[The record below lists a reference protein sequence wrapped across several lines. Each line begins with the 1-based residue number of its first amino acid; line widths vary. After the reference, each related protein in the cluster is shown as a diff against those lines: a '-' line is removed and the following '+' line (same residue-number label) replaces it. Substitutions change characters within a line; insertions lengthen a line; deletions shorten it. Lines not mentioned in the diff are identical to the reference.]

1 MIQVEAIDCP
11 RLYFKDDVEYAQV
24 YLSFFHR
31 KRSKAD
37 KSIHVMIVAKKEL
50 EKIQLLFI

>member
-24 YLSFFHR
+24 YLPFFHR